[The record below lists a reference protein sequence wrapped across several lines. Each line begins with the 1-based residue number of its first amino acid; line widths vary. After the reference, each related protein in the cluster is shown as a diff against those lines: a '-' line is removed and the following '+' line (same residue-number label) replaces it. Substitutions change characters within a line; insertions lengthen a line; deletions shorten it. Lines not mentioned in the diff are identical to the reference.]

1 MSTAAVPA
9 AVHEVIGVFS
19 GADKMLLFF
28 AARSGF
34 RLVRKGFRSL
44 AWCHTAGDGERE
56 RAETEKIGGWLSS
69 SPLSSP
75 PSFSLL
81 SGAAHSYRFKFHQF
95 IGFAE
100 VFARVP
106 FCLSTQNST
115 YIKHILRTVPLCH
128 FNQATKS
135 KSCTTTYSGPYPNQA
150 NFHQ

>member
-1 MSTAAVPA
+1 MSTAAAA

-44 AWCHTAGDGERE
+44 GAIQRERE
-56 RAETEKIGGWLSS
+56 IEGGRAETEKIGGWLSS
-69 SPLSSP
+69 SPSP

-95 IGFAE
+95 IGFGE

-106 FCLSTQNST
+106 FCLSPQNST
-115 YIKHILRTVPLCH
+115 YIKHILHCI
-128 FNQATKS
+128 
-135 KSCTTTYSGPYPNQA
+135 G
-150 NFHQ
+150 